1 MNVAVGNDTM
11 ALRQL
16 YAQQDWARLAQA
28 AERIALQQ
36 SGNGEAWRFWGIGE
50 LMQLRGGPDKL
61 LRASLLEDAEAGLW
75 LGMLQEFSA
84 HPHGTVRVTDFVTQV
99 ELAKI
104 RRSPYLDYPQE
115 VHIETFAYCN
125 AKCTFCPYP
134 TMERQGDK
142 MPDALIDK
150 IIDDLKQ
157 IPANVPFNIAPF
169 KVNEPFLD
177 KRIFSVCAKI
187 NDQLPNASIRLFTNG
202 SPLTANIVE
211 KISGV
216 RKVVHLWISLNEV
229 EAEAYEK
236 LMQLP
241 LEKTLAKLDA
251 LHDLVR
257 NGGFPHPVT
266 ISRVTDGSERD
277 RVFRTFVEQRYPL
290 FKPFMIGAG
299 NWTGQVKAGAG
310 RPVPGTGCWRW
321 FEISIMASGKV
332 ALCCMDGEG
341 KHVIGDVNTQ
351 TVLGVYNSPG
361 YRKMRKYTFPRK
373 AAAAPCDTCVYL

>member
-1 MNVAVGNDTM
+1 MIGRQTRWAPSPRPNSGLPEFGRLDWPKLDKSGFGWGEGGGEGVRDLSIDLYPSPQPSPHGRGSPPESAARRSPKGGSMNVAVGNDTM

-16 YAQQDWARLAQA
+16 YAQQDLARLAQA

-142 MPDALIDK
+142 MPDA
-150 IIDDLKQ
+150 
-157 IPANVPFNIAPF
+157 
-169 KVNEPFLD
+169 
-177 KRIFSVCAKI
+177 
-187 NDQLPNASIRLFTNG
+187 
-202 SPLTANIVE
+202 
-211 KISGV
+211 
-216 RKVVHLWISLNEV
+216 
-229 EAEAYEK
+229 
-236 LMQLP
+236 
-241 LEKTLAKLDA
+241 
-251 LHDLVR
+251 
-257 NGGFPHPVT
+257 
-266 ISRVTDGSERD
+266 
-277 RVFRTFVEQRYPL
+277 
-290 FKPFMIGAG
+290 
-299 NWTGQVKAGAG
+299 
-310 RPVPGTGCWRW
+310 
-321 FEISIMASGKV
+321 
-332 ALCCMDGEG
+332 
-341 KHVIGDVNTQ
+341 
-351 TVLGVYNSPG
+351 
-361 YRKMRKYTFPRK
+361 
-373 AAAAPCDTCVYL
+373 